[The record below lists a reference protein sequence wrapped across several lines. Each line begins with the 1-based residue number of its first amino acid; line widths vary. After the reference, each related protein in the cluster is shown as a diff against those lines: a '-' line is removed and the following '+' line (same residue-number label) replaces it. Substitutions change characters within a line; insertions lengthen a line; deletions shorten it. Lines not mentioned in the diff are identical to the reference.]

1 MNGSRVCVAVVEDNP
16 DLLDDLRFNL
26 ELAGFAVATLGDGAA
41 LDQHLARETVDVLV
55 LDLGLPGE
63 DGLSI
68 ARRLQHS
75 HPELPIVMLTARIAT
90 IDRISGYEEGA
101 ASYLCKPVHMGE
113 LAAVVASVAR
123 RSRRPVAAQTVWE
136 LDQAALLLR
145 GPDDRVIA
153 LTGMEAKVLA
163 TLATAPLRQASRHQL
178 IQALSPDVRHFDER
192 RLEACISRLRRKLA
206 PHGAVSAKAPLKAI
220 RGGGYLLAWPVR
232 SLPQA

>member
-1 MNGSRVCVAVVEDNP
+1 MTGSQVCVAVVEDNS
-16 DLLDDLRFNL
+16 DLLDDLSFNL
-26 ELAGFAVATLGDGAA
+26 ELAGFKVAALGDGAA

-68 ARRLQHS
+68 ARRLQLS
-75 HPELPIVMLTARIAT
+75 NPALPIVMLTARIAT

-113 LAAVVASVAR
+113 LVAVVASVAR
-123 RSRRPVAAQTVWE
+123 RSHRSLTTQPAWE
-136 LDQAALLLR
+136 LDPAAMLLR
-145 GPDDRVIA
+145 GPDGRVIA

-163 TLATAPLRQASRHQL
+163 TLAAAPLRQASRLQL
-178 IQALSPDVRHFDER
+178 IQALAPDVRHFDER

-206 PHGAVSAKAPLKAI
+206 PHGADSTEVPLKAI